1 MSIHRFECSSKTFSN
16 RPGGASSSGEDSGD
30 DAAPEGEDLVSNTAL
45 ARKVIR
51 ARGPRAAE
59 TAATVMGPEA
69 MRRLL
74 IAAKERHG
82 PPEAATTP
90 APTAELPLMPIEPVA
105 RPRGA
110 ARLAAD
116 PQEEV
121 EQRSRAAA
129 SAAAR
134 VATAA
139 AEEEVQAARERAKRP
154 RHGSEVMLGM
164 VEGVEAADLWG
175 LLGLRSEA
183 QRSDEAVEWA
193 AAARREALEA
203 ERFGGDEGLMRRAE
217 TALRRVNFARAIL
230 LDCEYRRVY
239 ESMGSGD
246 GFAEQGR
253 QFSRW
258 LEESARWQAEPLA
271 RLQLTWV
278 AQARREAEERQQQR
292 EQQRL
297 EAEARAAAAAKAAAA
312 ADAAQQ
318 ELRNQLDDQGHG
330 LGTPAERQQ
339 HRVEQHV
346 AEGSWGEGQQREFTH
361 ERSEAGEEQQRR
373 AKKGKGH
380 EKREKKR
387 KRAQQAGSEA
397 QREEQREGDAMDEE

>member
-1 MSIHRFECSSKTFSN
+1 MLSN
-16 RPGGASSSGEDSGD
+16 SYCRTVEPG
-30 DAAPEGEDLVSNTAL
+30 L
-45 ARKVIR
+45 R
-51 ARGPRAAE
+51 
-59 TAATVMGPEA
+59 
-69 MRRLL
+69 
-74 IAAKERHG
+74 
-82 PPEAATTP
+82 
-90 APTAELPLMPIEPVA
+90 
-105 RPRGA
+105 
-110 ARLAAD
+110 
-116 PQEEV
+116 

-239 ESMGSGD
+239 ESMGGGD

-278 AQARREAEERQQQR
+278 AQARQEAEERERQR
-292 EQQRL
+292 VQQRL

-346 AEGSWGEGQQREFTH
+346 ADGSWGEGQQREHTH
-361 ERSEAGEEQQRR
+361 ERSEEG
-373 AKKGKGH
+373 
-380 EKREKKR
+380 KR
-387 KRAQQAGSEA
+387 KRDERGSEKKA
-397 QREEQREGDAMDEE
+397 AAKARKRALGEELERHGDNE